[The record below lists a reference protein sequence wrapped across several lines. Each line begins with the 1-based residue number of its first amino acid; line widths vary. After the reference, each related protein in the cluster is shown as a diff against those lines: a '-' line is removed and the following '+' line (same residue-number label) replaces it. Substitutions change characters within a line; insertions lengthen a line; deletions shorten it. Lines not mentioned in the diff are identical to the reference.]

1 MVAGLFL
8 AATLGSADANPV
20 DSAIERYQA
29 VESYQVT
36 MRSSTGSG
44 DSEVIRYYYKKPGF
58 VRMEFVQPFKGA
70 VLVYSP
76 ATQEVHLRPFGTH
89 RSPEFTLSP
98 ENRLVRSSA
107 GHRVDHSDIGAM
119 LQSVKALQENGTT
132 DVLGE
137 ESVDSRQALHVAIT
151 GRENFSVEGV
161 HRYDLWLETSALWPL
176 KVSSHDANNELI
188 ETVVMDDLEIN
199 PAFPDD
205 FFNE

>member
-8 AATLGSADANPV
+8 AAALGSADANPV
-20 DSAIERYQA
+20 SSAIERYQA

-36 MRSSTGSG
+36 LRSSSEGS
-44 DSEVIRYYYKKPGF
+44 DAEVIRYYYKKPGF
-58 VRMEFVQPFKGA
+58 VRMEFVQPFSGA

-76 ATQEVHLRPFGTH
+76 STQEVHLRPFGAH
-89 RSPEFTLSP
+89 RSPELTLSP
-98 ENRLVRSSA
+98 ANPLVRSSA

-119 LQSVKALQENGTT
+119 LQSVKALQEHGTT

-137 ESVDSRQALHVAIT
+137 ESVESRQTLHVAVT
-151 GRENFSVEGV
+151 GRDNFSVEGV
-161 HRYDLWLETSALWPL
+161 HRYDLWFETSLLWPL

-188 ETVVMDDLEIN
+188 ETVLMDDVEIN